1 MYNFF
6 THRRDAE
13 SAEQQ
18 SKRASRSARLAVVK
32 EQKKDQLRRVS
43 IGRAVEWTGKHM
55 SEDYAKTVKAGGIPL
70 FHPSSHQFRLSPK
83 ESSHSIYVRHYV
95 PAKTRA
101 EAAATDYSHAYL
113 GCKQEYD
120 RNSPHT
126 HTDWVRK
133 PDPRKFLYGPRTVY
147 KRQDDESR
155 LKTTAS
161 EKRLVSL
168 EGIDRFKTT
177 FPVFRPRTKEQDTDI
192 TEFNHFVKGYDKQST
207 AWATPPVYESERY
220 IDGFAVT
227 GDLSKKREK
236 AKEVN
241 PTDFALTSPKDP
253 WSLWTS
259 ASPSVR
265 DLKSAEQLRKLDLVP
280 SSQSPTKA
288 TTGPSSA
295 LLSPKYYMKTYETQV
310 AAVQL
315 GSKMQTT
322 AEKSKKAI

>member
-6 THRRDAE
+6 THRREAE
-13 SAEQQ
+13 SAEKR

-55 SEDYAKTVKAGGIPL
+55 SEDYAKTAKAGGIPL
-70 FHPSSHQFRLSPK
+70 FHPSAHQFRLSPK
-83 ESSHSIYVRHYV
+83 ESSQSIYLRHYV
-95 PAKTRA
+95 PAKERA
-101 EAAATDYSHAYL
+101 EAAETDYNSAYL

-133 PDPRKFLYGPRTVY
+133 PDPRKFLYGPRTVH
-147 KRQDDESR
+147 RQHDDESR

-177 FPVFRPRTKEQDTDI
+177 FPVFRPREKEKETDI
-192 TEFNHFVKGYDKQST
+192 AEFNHFVKGYDKQST
-207 AWATPPVYESERY
+207 AWSTPPVYESARY

-236 AKEVN
+236 SKEVN

-259 ASPSVR
+259 PNPSVR
-265 DLKSAEQLRKLDLVP
+265 DLQSTEQLRKLELVP
-280 SSQSPTKA
+280 SQSLAKVST
-288 TTGPSSA
+288 

-310 AAVQL
+310 ALVQL
-315 GSKMQTT
+315 GSKTQTT
-322 AEKSKKAI
+322 EKL